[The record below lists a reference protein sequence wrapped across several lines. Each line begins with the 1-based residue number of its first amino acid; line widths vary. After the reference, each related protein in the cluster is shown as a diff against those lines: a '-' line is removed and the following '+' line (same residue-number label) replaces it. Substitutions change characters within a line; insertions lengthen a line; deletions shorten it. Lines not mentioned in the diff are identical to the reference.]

1 MGFGVDLLTKKRYGG
16 IMNKKAVVVVEQF
29 AEWFVASMGLE
40 LAPSKGIRATFDISK
55 DPEGDIGKL
64 EFCGLRFDKINNN
77 VSLDMECWK
86 TIFNK
91 YLSYK
96 GVAGYV
102 VSISEGEKKHFGMQ
116 IVIEIGGNDRRYDG
130 IYILEEK

>member
-1 MGFGVDLLTKKRYGG
+1 
-16 IMNKKAVVVVEQF
+16 MNKKAVVVVEQF

-55 DPEGDIGKL
+55 DPEGDIGEL
-64 EFCGLRFDKINNN
+64 EFETLWRRDNKL
-77 VSLDMECWK
+77 SLNMECWK

-96 GVAGYV
+96 EVAGYV
-102 VSISEGEKKHFGMQ
+102 VSISEGEKKYFGMQ

-130 IYILEEK
+130 LYFMESK